1 MGKYKAVKAPLGSAV
16 NNIYSVMAALLLLR
30 RPERVASW
38 ANPHHS
44 KRIYSFKNMD
54 YSLTMKGPVPE
65 KQDGKLL
72 FMLVLL
78 LKQLLHKNR
87 HKNLG
92 TKGYLYP
99 P

>member
-16 NNIYSVMAALLLLR
+16 NNIYSVMTLLLLLR
-30 RPERVASW
+30 RPERVVFW
-38 ANPHHS
+38 ANSHHS

-65 KQDGKLL
+65 KQDGELQ

-78 LKQLLHKNR
+78 LKHLLHKNR